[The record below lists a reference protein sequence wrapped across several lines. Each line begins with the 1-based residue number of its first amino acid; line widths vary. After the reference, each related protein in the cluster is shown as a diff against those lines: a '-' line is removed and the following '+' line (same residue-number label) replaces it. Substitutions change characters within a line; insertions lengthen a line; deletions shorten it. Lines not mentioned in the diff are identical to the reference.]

1 MHRTDANSGH
11 LEPPSLFMDVAGAQ
25 DEMDLPTALRSFLL
39 CQWEKAPRT
48 QDIYR
53 EAVMA
58 LARLQPGTP
67 VKRIRPEDIN
77 SLFAAM
83 PWAQATR
90 LVRWK
95 GLRAFFDWC
104 ERERI
109 VRRNPMAAIPRPR
122 AAPPRQPPL
131 YTEADFSALLQ
142 ACRTY
147 MWVGMRDAAILWT
160 LWTTPARVG
169 ELCALTVEDI
179 DWQQAVLHFRRA
191 KGGNQ
196 YRAVLFPPCLE
207 ALDRYLRHRPHRQAA
222 RVFLAI
228 NGQPMTPHGV
238 RLLLR
243 RLADRSRLAKPLYP
257 HALRHRFGMETVR
270 WGLATDVAAK
280 AMGHRTTK
288 ATEIYRG
295 WVTEDIALDEVR
307 RRSPQ
312 NGRGR

>member
-11 LEPPSLFMDVAGAQ
+11 LEPPSAFMDVAGAQ

-39 CQWEKAPRT
+39 SQWEKAPRT

-58 LARLQPGTP
+58 LARLQPGP

-77 SLFAAM
+77 ALF
-83 PWAQATR
+83 
-90 LVRWK
+90 
-95 GLRAFFDWC
+95 
-104 ERERI
+104 
-109 VRRNPMAAIPRPR
+109 
-122 AAPPRQPPL
+122 
-131 YTEADFSALLQ
+131 Q

-196 YRAVLFPPCLE
+196 YRAVLFPPCLQ
-207 ALDRYLRHRPHRQAA
+207 APDRYLP
-222 RVFLAI
+222 
-228 NGQPMTPHGV
+228 
-238 RLLLR
+238 
-243 RLADRSRLAKPLYP
+243 
-257 HALRHRFGMETVR
+257 
-270 WGLATDVAAK
+270 
-280 AMGHRTTK
+280 
-288 ATEIYRG
+288 
-295 WVTEDIALDEVR
+295 
-307 RRSPQ
+307 
-312 NGRGR
+312 